1 MLWEDY
7 RPVPSDGRLL
17 SRNLIRN
24 VWDWNELHIQSRGL
38 FGYPIQLLLAVFGFV
53 VFDSSIRV
61 LMAELQHTLDE
72 SSESVC
78 HGGDRFGCA
87 EFGS

>member
-24 VWDWNELHIQSRGL
+24 VWDWNELHIESRGL

-53 VFDSSIRV
+53 VFDPSIGV
-61 LMAELQHTLDE
+61 LTAELEHPVDKA
-72 SSESVC
+72 SEGVC

>member
-1 MLWEDY
+1 MKCCE
-7 RPVPSDGRLL
+7 RITRHSL

-61 LMAELQHTLDE
+61 LMAELQHTVDE
-72 SSESVC
+72 SSKGVC